1 MVMAHLMFIISLF
14 KVYSFLCHKYY
25 NQLIEDNI
33 ATFDRHLEKITE
45 GVEDEYHAKLYQDFN
60 REGHF
65 LILLLT
71 VCYSILS
78 VNKLYN
84 YPIIH
89 IKWQTV
95 LDQ

>member
-1 MVMAHLMFIISLF
+1 MAHLMFIISLF

-89 IKWQTV
+89 IK
-95 LDQ
+95 